1 MPEGPVNMP
10 YGDAFI
16 VQTPTLD
23 RVGQQLQ
30 QANIDRQ
37 RYAQSESTRMDGLL
51 NKELANV
58 RSVDMPQVM
67 DAYQQWS
74 QLSKRSL
81 FDKSIQNNPQRY
93 NALQVEKNAAMG
105 NVLGMI
111 NKSSQYNALGKQLG
125 TNMQSKP
132 DNYSDEASKMLSTY
146 YNTPMDQLTAGNYN
160 GKPMDFTDVE
170 QYRYKGG
177 ADLSKAHKSGIGK
190 MMTHYDN
197 GTTDATGIQTTQHG
211 YQYGNTPLE
220 YRNAYL
226 PEVAGNKTNRS
237 ARFNWAQHSSNQD
250 ELDNLDI
257 AYQNSP
263 NWKKMGIAPQ
273 QLPPY
278 NPNDPVGNEAT
289 YQAKQYLV
297 GMNPAEVKAATV
309 TNQGA
314 KMNLQFDHQK
324 TMEAIRQGGRVQL
337 KELGHAYKKMDK
349 QEQDSKLDEI
359 YDGMIEG
366 SKEEKD
372 KEGNVKP
379 ISPKFY
385 KSADG
390 QIRKQWELKSSAF
403 IKDELA
409 LPNAKGHKIPPDKVM
424 LEENGD
430 ILPIYYERGEDDNGN
445 EVIKKDKN
453 GSYAVDME
461 KSRPVTQ
468 AEIKAVIGKKLV
480 GVKEANRSSTPGAA
494 SPSPIQPAA
503 APIKTKLPKNAFD

>member
-1 MPEGPVNMP
+1 MNDGPVNMP

-23 RVGQQLQ
+23 RVSQQLM
-30 QANIDRQ
+30 QANLDRQ
-37 RYAQSESTRMDGLL
+37 KYARDESQRVDGLL

-81 FDKSIQNNPQRY
+81 FDKSVQNNPKLY

-105 NVLGMI
+105 NVLGKI
-111 NKSSQYNALGKQLG
+111 NESSRYNQEMKDLATERK
-125 TNMQSKP
+125 SKP
-132 DNYSDEASKMLSTY
+132 NLYGDDFGDKMAALV
-146 YNTPMDQLTAGNYN
+146 NTPMDQLQNHPKYGDLTNVDN
-160 GKPMDFTDVE
+160 
-170 QYRYKGG
+170 YRYKGAQTDFGKIEATAAG
-177 ADLSKAHKSGIGK
+177 ALKPTGEKTERLNDLQ
-190 MMTHYDN
+190 TRR
-197 GTTDATGIQTTQHG
+197 TPIQF
-211 YQYGNTPLE
+211 GNTPLQ
-220 YRNAYL
+220 
-226 PEVAGNKTNRS
+226 
-237 ARFNWAQHSSNQD
+237 FF
-250 ELDNLDI
+250 DNLKGQLSQRIPGRDASAAWENI
-257 AYQNSP
+257 PDAQKAGVDQAYSQISP
-263 NWKKMGIAPQ
+263 DKWKQWTGDEKPQVIAPT
-273 QLPPY
+273 
-278 NPNDPVGNEAT
+278 DPS
-289 YQAKQYLV
+289 
-297 GMNPAEVKAATV
+297 NPAENYAAYRAKIYAINATAKLGTSKDE
-309 TNQGA
+309 TNLQA

-324 TMEAIRQGGRVQL
+324 TMEAIRQGGKVQL
-337 KELGHAYKKMDK
+337 KELGHAYKQMDK
-349 QEQDSKLDEI
+349 KEQDSKLDEI

-379 ISPKFY
+379 IPPKFY

-430 ILPIYYERGEDDNGN
+430 ILPIYYERGEDENGN

-468 AEIKAVIGKKLV
+468 GEIKAVIGKKLV
-480 GVKEANRSSTPGAA
+480 GVKEANRSTTPGAQAPSA
-494 SPSPIQPAA
+494 SPTTTVPA
-503 APIKTKLPKNAFD
+503 KTKLPKNAFD